1 MIRINDITTAL
12 RGLVGFG
19 SAGSSGLDVLNA
31 HPLLTAENIEAITP
45 SVYNGNATKA
55 NKWLEDQQ
63 TAAIVQVVQRFCT
76 DKQTW
81 RQSRD
86 LLQRKPFFDGAGRI
100 KNVIANSNKVVG
112 FEITPIRAMGVTVV
126 IEKIGM
132 QFARAVE
139 PTNEINSMYV
149 YLFHSSQPDP
159 VRELRCD
166 VKADGRFVWITPEE
180 PLYLP
185 YVRYDKPQDTDTQS
199 GQVAV
204 QAIEPAENRTTA
216 SYDGTNTGGAWYL
229 VYAQGDL
236 PQGYEAIN
244 VSKDWSRDPCGT
256 CNIGSLQDWRE
267 LTKYV
272 QIAPFMV
279 AEQKN
284 EFGRFNKKLWDVSE
298 MMYTPTQSYGLNCII
313 SVACDLS
320 DFIISQKDNF
330 AQTIQLQTAYNL
342 LRAIAMNPFARVN
355 RAQSNAMRSD
365 ILYELDGNTEGRPT
379 GIGYRLEQAY
389 KALRIS
395 TEGIDRICLA
405 CANKGVNYTIA

>member
-12 RGLVGFG
+12 SGLVGFG
-19 SAGSSGLDVLNA
+19 SPGTSGLDVLNA

-45 SVYNGNATKA
+45 SEYNGNTTKA
-55 NKWLEDQQ
+55 DEWLQGQQ
-63 TAAIVQVVQRFCT
+63 TAAIVQVVQRFCA

-86 LLQRKPFFDGAGRI
+86 ILQRKPFFDGAGRI

-112 FEITPIRAMGVTVV
+112 FEITPVRAMGVTVV

-139 PTNEINSMYV
+139 PTDEFNNITV
-149 YLFHSSQPDP
+149 YLFHSSQPTP
-159 VRELRCD
+159 VRELQCY
-166 VKADGRFVWITPEE
+166 VKADGRFAWITPKE

-185 YVRYDKPQDTDTQS
+185 YVRYNKQQDTQS
-199 GQVAV
+199 RQVATRSGFGDEE
-204 QAIEPAENRTTA
+204 ITTV
-216 SYDGTNTGGAWYL
+216 SYDGTDTGGSWYL
-229 VYAQGDL
+229 VYSQDDL
-236 PQGYEAIN
+236 PQGYEAVN
-244 VSKDWSRDPCGT
+244 VSKDWSREPCGT
-256 CNIGSLQDWRE
+256 CNIGSLQDWRI

-272 QIAPFMV
+272 QVAPFMV
-279 AEQKN
+279 SETKN
-284 EFGRFNKKLWDVSE
+284 EFGKFDKKLWDVSE

-313 SVACDLS
+313 SVSCDLS

-330 AQTIQLQTAYNL
+330 AQAIQLQTAYNL

-365 ILYELDGNTEGRPT
+365 ILYELDGNTEG
-379 GIGYRLEQAY
+379 
-389 KALRIS
+389 
-395 TEGIDRICLA
+395 IDRICLA

>member
-1 MIRINDITTAL
+1 MIRINDITKAL
-12 RGLVGFG
+12 SGLVGFG
-19 SAGSSGLDVLNA
+19 SPGTSGLDVLNA

-45 SVYNGNATKA
+45 SEYNGNTTKA
-55 NKWLEDQQ
+55 DEWLQGQQ
-63 TAAIVQVVQRFCT
+63 TAAIVQVVQRFCA

-86 LLQRKPFFDGAGRI
+86 ILQRKPFFDGAGRI
-100 KNVIANSNKVVG
+100 KNVIANSSKVVG
-112 FEITPIRAMGVTVV
+112 FEITPVRAMGVTVV

-139 PTNEINSMYV
+139 PTDEFNNITV

-159 VRELRCD
+159 VRELQCSI
-166 VKADGRFVWITPEE
+166 KADGRFAWITPKE

-185 YVRYDKPQDTDTQS
+185 YIRYNKQQDTQS
-199 GQVAV
+199 RQVATRSGFGDEE
-204 QAIEPAENRTTA
+204 ITTV
-216 SYDGTNTGGAWYL
+216 SYDGTDTGGSWYL
-229 VYAQGDL
+229 VYAQNDL
-236 PQGYEAIN
+236 PQGYEAVN
-244 VSKDWSRDPCGT
+244 VSKDWSREPCGT
-256 CNIGSLQDWRE
+256 CNIGSLQDWRI

-272 QIAPFMV
+272 QVAPFMV
-279 AEQKN
+279 AETKN
-284 EFGRFNKKLWDVSE
+284 EFGKFDKKLWDVSE

-313 SVACDLS
+313 SVSCDLS

-330 AQTIQLQTAYNL
+330 AQAIQLQTAYNL

-379 GIGYRLEQAY
+379 GIGYRLEQSY

>member
-12 RGLVGFG
+12 SGLVGIG
-19 SAGSSGLDVLNA
+19 SPGTSGLDVLNA

-45 SVYNGNATKA
+45 SEYNGNTTKA
-55 NKWLEDQQ
+55 DEWLKDQQ
-63 TAAIVQVVQRFCT
+63 TASIVQVVQRFCA

-86 LLQRKPFFDGAGRI
+86 ILQRKPFFDGAGRI
-100 KNVIANSNKVVG
+100 KNVIANSSKVVG
-112 FEITPIRAMGVTVV
+112 FEITPVRAMGVTVV

-139 PTNEINSMYV
+139 PTDEANYIPV

-159 VRELRCD
+159 VREMQCSI
-166 VKADGRFVWITPEE
+166 KADGRFAWITPKE
-180 PLYLP
+180 PLSLP
-185 YVRYDKPQDTDTQS
+185 YVRYNKPQS
-199 GQVAV
+199 RQVATRLGTDDEK
-204 QAIEPAENRTTA
+204 ITTV
-216 SYDGTNTGGAWYL
+216 SYDGTDTGGSWYL
-229 VYAQGDL
+229 VYAQNDL
-236 PQGYEAIN
+236 PQGYEAVN
-244 VSKDWSRDPCGT
+244 VSKDWSREPCGT
-256 CNIGSLQDWRE
+256 CNIGSLQDWRI

-272 QIAPFMV
+272 QVAPFMV
-279 AEQKN
+279 AETKD
-284 EFGRFNKKLWDVSE
+284 ELGKFDKKLWDVSE

-313 SVACDLS
+313 SVSCDLS

-330 AQTIQLQTAYNL
+330 AQAIQLQTAYNL

-379 GIGYRLEQAY
+379 GIGYRLEQSY

>member
-12 RGLVGFG
+12 SGLVGFG
-19 SAGSSGLDVLNA
+19 SAGTSGLDVLNA
-31 HPLLTAENIEAITP
+31 HPLLTAENIEAIKP
-45 SVYNGNATKA
+45 SEYNGNTTKA
-55 NKWLEDQQ
+55 DEWLKGQQ
-63 TAAIVQVVQRFCT
+63 TAAIVQVVQRFCA

-86 LLQRKPFFDGAGRI
+86 ILHRKPFFDGAGRI

-112 FEITPIRAMGVTVV
+112 FEITPVRAMGVTVV

-139 PTNEINSMYV
+139 PADEFNYIPV

-159 VRELRCD
+159 VRELQCSI
-166 VKADGRFVWITPEE
+166 KADGRFAWITPKE

-185 YVRYDKPQDTDTQS
+185 YVRYDKPQDTSTQS
-199 GQVAV
+199 RQVATRSGF
-204 QAIEPAENRTTA
+204 ESENITTV
-216 SYDGTNTGGAWYL
+216 SYDGTDTGGSWYL
-229 VYAQGDL
+229 VYAQDDL
-236 PQGYEAIN
+236 PQGYEAVN
-244 VSKDWSRDPCGT
+244 VSKDWSREPCGT
-256 CNIGSLQDWRE
+256 CNIGSLQDWRI

-272 QIAPFMV
+272 QLAPFMV
-279 AEQKN
+279 AETKN
-284 EFGRFNKKLWDVSE
+284 ELGKFDKKLWDVSE

-313 SVACDLS
+313 SVSCDLS

-330 AQTIQLQTAYNL
+330 AQAIQLQTAYNL

>member
-12 RGLVGFG
+12 SGLVGFG
-19 SAGSSGLDVLNA
+19 SAGTSGLDVYNV
-31 HPLLTAENIEAITP
+31 HPLLTAENIAAITP
-45 SVYNGNATKA
+45 SKYNGNTTKA
-55 NKWLEDQQ
+55 DEWLQGQQ
-63 TAAIVQVVQRFCT
+63 TAAIVQVVQRFCA

-86 LLQRKPFFDGAGRI
+86 ILQRKPFFDGVGRI

-112 FEITPIRAMGVTVV
+112 FEITPVRAMGVTVV

-139 PTNEINSMYV
+139 PTDEFNYITI

-159 VRELRCD
+159 VRELQCY
-166 VKADGRFVWITPEE
+166 VKANGRFAWITPKE

-185 YVRYDKPQDTDTQS
+185 YVRYDKQQDTSTQS
-199 GQVAV
+199 RQVATRSEL
-204 QAIEPAENRTTA
+204 APEHITTV
-216 SYDGTNTGGAWYL
+216 SYDGTDTGGSWYL
-229 VYAQGDL
+229 VYAQDDL

-244 VSKDWSRDPCGT
+244 VSKDWSREPCGT
-256 CNIGSLQDWRE
+256 CNIGSLQDWRI

-272 QIAPFMV
+272 QVAPFMV
-279 AEQKN
+279 AETKG
-284 EFGRFNKKLWDVSE
+284 ELGKFDKKLWDVSE

-313 SVACDLS
+313 SVSCDLS

-330 AQTIQLQTAYNL
+330 AQAIQLQTAYNL

-405 CANKGVNYTIA
+405 CANKGVNYTTA

>member
-12 RGLVGFG
+12 RGLVGIG
-19 SAGSSGLDVLNA
+19 SAGTSGLDVLNA
-31 HPLLTAENIEAITP
+31 HPLLTTENIEAITP
-45 SVYNGNATKA
+45 SEYNGNTTKA
-55 NKWLEDQQ
+55 DEWLQGQQ
-63 TAAIVQVVQRFCT
+63 TAAIVQVVQRFCA

-112 FEITPIRAMGVTVV
+112 FEITPIRSMGVTVV

-139 PTNEINSMYV
+139 PTNESNYIPV
-149 YLFHSSQPDP
+149 YLFHSSQPTP
-159 VRELRCD
+159 VRELQCSI
-166 VKADGRFVWITPEE
+166 KADGRFAWITPKE

-185 YVRYDKPQDTDTQS
+185 YVRYDKPQDTQS
-199 GQVAV
+199 RQVATRSEF
-204 QAIEPAENRTTA
+204 EPENITTV
-216 SYDGTNTGGAWYL
+216 SYDGTDTGGSWYL
-229 VYAQGDL
+229 VYSQNDL
-236 PQGYEAIN
+236 PQGYEAVN
-244 VSKDWSRDPCGT
+244 VSKDWSREPCGT
-256 CNIGSLQDWRE
+256 CNIGSLQDWRI

-272 QIAPFMV
+272 QVAPFMV
-279 AEQKN
+279 AEKKN
-284 EFGRFNKKLWDVSE
+284 EFGKFDKKLWDVSE

-313 SVACDLS
+313 SVSCDLS

-330 AQTIQLQTAYNL
+330 AQAIQLQTAYNL

-379 GIGYRLEQAY
+379 GIGYRLEQSY

-405 CANKGVNYTIA
+405 CANKGVNYTTA

>member
-12 RGLVGFG
+12 SGLVGIG

-31 HPLLTAENIEAITP
+31 HPLLTSENIEAITP
-45 SVYNGNATKA
+45 SEYNGNTTKA
-55 NKWLEDQQ
+55 DEWLQGQQ
-63 TAAIVQVVQRFCT
+63 TAAIVQVVQRFCA

-112 FEITPIRAMGVTVV
+112 FEITPVRSMGVTVV

-139 PTNEINSMYV
+139 PTDESNYIPV

-159 VRELRCD
+159 VRELQCY
-166 VKADGRFVWITPEE
+166 VKADGRFAWITPKE

-185 YVRYDKPQDTDTQS
+185 YVRYDKTQDTNTQS
-199 GQVAV
+199 RQVATRSGFK
-204 QAIEPAENRTTA
+204 PENITTV
-216 SYDGTNTGGAWYL
+216 SYDGTDTGGSWYL
-229 VYAQGDL
+229 VYSQNDL
-236 PQGYEAIN
+236 PQGYEAVN
-244 VSKDWSRDPCGT
+244 VSKDWSREPCGT

-272 QIAPFMV
+272 QVAPFMV
-279 AEQKN
+279 AETKD
-284 EFGRFNKKLWDVSE
+284 EFGKFDKKLWDVAE

-313 SVACDLS
+313 SVSCDLS
-320 DFIISQKDNF
+320 DFIISQKENF
-330 AQTIQLQTAYNL
+330 AQAIQLQTAYNL

-405 CANKGVNYTIA
+405 CANKGVNYTTA